1 MISHTNPPPKNQRS
15 SASAANINMVLDRF
29 HCCYWF
35 ATAFIIVIEASSSSP
50 SSKLSYSQGGEY
62 EVDAGAHAG
71 VEAWY
76 VDADGG
82 SDDNDGRAPDRAWKS
97 APKALNNQYAPSSVV
112 LFKRGTR

>member
-1 MISHTNPPPKNQRS
+1 
-15 SASAANINMVLDRF
+15 MVLRF
-29 HCCYWF
+29 HFWF
-35 ATAFIIVIEASSSSP
+35 ATFFVAIEASSSS
-50 SSKLSYSQGGEY
+50 SSQLSYGQGGDY
-62 EVDAGAHAG
+62 EADAGAHAG

-97 APKALNNQYAPSSVV
+97 APKALNNRYAPSSVV